1 MLSRIIP
8 MLAAILLL
16 GARAVPAEEQ
26 LMPQIQLAERYEK
39 EGRFEEALK
48 IYRGLLTDRP
58 EDSRLLGRIQ
68 GIYKELKRYPE
79 LIEFLNQRA
88 KKNPGDFNVHLALGE
103 AFFLSNRV
111 QEAREV
117 WRKTVALAPQNED
130 SYLLVGSAF
139 WERGM
144 LAEAEE
150 IFLRGRRGLNDNALF
165 AERLAH
171 IHELQADYGA
181 ATSEYLIWLNQDV
194 RRLSY
199 VNTRLAQF
207 PKGESVEEMV
217 EATLMAAVMAEP
229 EKTAF
234 RYLLG
239 HHLIRRGKPDQAYE
253 QFLILNDGEK
263 DTRGE
268 ILMDFAGMCS
278 NLSYYTAAIKACQ
291 EVVARYPDTP
301 SERKARL
308 EIGHNLVVME
318 QHEQALVAYEE
329 LVRRHPTSSESAE
342 ALYAMGEI
350 RFLHLNDVE
359 SALAIYR
366 ALVKEVRKGPRSIDA
381 AFRIGDCLAVKGEL
395 DQAQAEYQ
403 RLAQGPDPEDVREKA
418 AYKLAELSLLEG
430 GFMEAKERFDQ
441 VVREYPQGFFVN
453 DALIYATFLDQGL
466 AEGQEPLEAYVLA
479 MRLGFQRHY
488 QEALLAYQ
496 STLDQF
502 PATVLGAQILL
513 QMAFTREKI
522 GKHQEALADL
532 KNLKA
537 SYPKSRLC
545 PEAQRRIGEIYERR
559 LQDIPM
565 AIKAYEQLLSDY
577 PRYLFLDDVRKKVRQ
592 LKGEETS

>member
-1 MLSRIIP
+1 LPRIIP
-8 MLAAILLL
+8 LLTAILLL
-16 GARAVPAEEQ
+16 GGTAAPAEEQ

-48 IYRGLLTDRP
+48 IYRGLLTDKP
-58 EDSRLLGRIQ
+58 EDSKLLGRIQ

-79 LIEFLNQRA
+79 LIEFLNQRL
-88 KKNPGDFNVHLALGE
+88 KKDPGDFNVHLALGE
-103 AFFLSNRV
+103 AFFLSNRL

-117 WRKTVALAPQNED
+117 WRKAVAIAPQKED

-144 LAEAEE
+144 LTEAEE
-150 IFLRGRRGLNDNALF
+150 IFLRGRRALNDNALF

-171 IHELQADYGA
+171 IYELQADYEGA
-181 ATSEYLIWLNQDV
+181 TKEYLVWLNQDV

-207 PKGESVEEMV
+207 PKGKIAEEMV
-217 EATLMAAVMAEP
+217 EEALMSSVLAKP
-229 EKTAF
+229 EKTVF

-239 HHLIRRGKPDQAYE
+239 HHLIRRGKPDQAYQ

-263 DTRGE
+263 DTKGE
-268 ILMDFAGMCS
+268 ILMDFVKMCS
-278 NLSYYTAAIKACQ
+278 DLGFYSAAIKACR

-301 SERKARL
+301 SERRARL
-308 EIGHNLVVME
+308 EMGHNLVVME
-318 QHEQALVAYEE
+318 QHEQALLAYEE
-329 LVRRHPTSSESAE
+329 LVHRHFTSFESAE

-350 RFLHLNDVE
+350 HFLYLNDVE

-366 ALVKEVRKGPRSIDA
+366 ALVKEVRKGPRSVDA

-395 DQAQAEYQ
+395 KEAQAEYQ
-403 RLAQGPDPEDVREKA
+403 RLAQGQDPEDVREKA

-430 GFMEAKERFDQ
+430 SFLEAKAGFDKL
-441 VVREYPQGFFVN
+441 VREYPQGFFVN
-453 DALIYATFLDQGL
+453 DALIYSTFLDQGL
-466 AEGQEPLEAYVLA
+466 IEGQEPLEAYVQA

-488 QEALLAYQ
+488 QEALSAYQ
-496 STLDQF
+496 SALDRF
-502 PATVLGAQILL
+502 PATALGANIIM
-513 QMAFTREKI
+513 QMASMREQI
-522 GKHQEALADL
+522 GHHQEALADL
-532 KNLKA
+532 KKLKT

-545 PEAQRRIGEIYERR
+545 PEAQRHIGAIYERR

-565 AIKAYEQLLSDY
+565 AIKAYERLLSDY
-577 PRYLFLDDVRKKVRQ
+577 PRYLFIDDVRKKVRQ
-592 LKGEETS
+592 LKGEGTS

>member
-1 MLSRIIP
+1 MPRIIP
-8 MLAAILLL
+8 ILAAILLL
-16 GARAVPAEEQ
+16 GAKAAPAEEQ

-39 EGRFEEALK
+39 EGRFEEALR

-58 EDSRLLGRIQ
+58 EDSKLLGRIQ
-68 GIYKELKRYPE
+68 EIYKELKRYPE
-79 LIEFLNQRA
+79 LIEFLNQRL
-88 KKNPGDFNVHLALGE
+88 KKSPEDFNVHLALGE
-103 AFFLSNRV
+103 AFFLSNRL
-111 QEAREV
+111 QEAREI
-117 WRKTVALAPQNED
+117 WRKAVALAPQKED

-144 LAEAEE
+144 LTEAEE
-150 IFLRGRRGLNDNALF
+150 IFLRGRRALNDNALF

-171 IHELQADYGA
+171 IHELQANYGE
-181 ATSEYLIWLNQDV
+181 ATNQYLIWLDQDV

-199 VNTRLAQF
+199 VNARLAQF
-207 PKGESVEEMV
+207 PKGKIVEEMV
-217 EATLMAAVMAEP
+217 QEALMAAVVAEP

-239 HHLIRRGKPDQAYE
+239 HHLIRRGKPDQAYQ

-263 DTRGE
+263 DSKGE

-278 NLSYYTAAIKACQ
+278 DLSYYTAAIKACQ

-301 SERKARL
+301 SERRARL
-308 EIGHNLVVME
+308 EMGHNLVVME

-350 RFLHLNDVE
+350 HFLHLNDVE

-366 ALVKEVRKGPRSIDA
+366 ALVKEVKKGPRSIDA

-395 DQAQAEYQ
+395 EEAQTEYQ
-403 RLAQGPDPEDVREKA
+403 RLAQGRDPEDVREKA

-430 GFMEAKERFDQ
+430 GFLEAKERFDQ
-441 VVREYPQGFFVN
+441 LVREYPQGFFVN
-453 DALIYATFLDQGL
+453 DALIYSTFLDQGL
-466 AEGQEPLEAYVLA
+466 TEGQEPLEAYVLA

-488 QEALLAYQ
+488 QEALSAYQ
-496 STLDQF
+496 DALDRF
-502 PATVLGAQILL
+502 PATVLGAQILM
-513 QMAFTREKI
+513 QMASMREQI
-522 GKHQEALADL
+522 GRHQEALVDL
-532 KNLKA
+532 KKLKT

-545 PEAQRRIGEIYERR
+545 PEAQRRIGAIYEHR

-592 LKGEETS
+592 LKGEGTS